1 MKITIVGSGL
11 VGVNVCHNICL
22 KNIVDDIVLVDIN
35 DTVKGKVIDLMQS
48 KFINNFKTNI
58 QSISD
63 NNYDKT
69 ENSDIIII
77 TCGIPRK
84 PGMSREELFNT
95 NYNIVKSVIDKLI
108 KTSPNSIYIIV
119 TNPVDK
125 ILDMIN
131 YNTYWNIPKN
141 KLIGLGNILDT
152 SRFKYYI
159 YENLEEKTMDIQADV
174 IGLHTDKKMIPLIN
188 HAKVGDKLLKD
199 ILSQNILDKIVDD
212 TKNGG
217 AIITNL
223 MNTSAYYS
231 PAASVT
237 LLVES
242 IINDSK
248 KILNCSTLLNGE
260 YGIRNKFIG
269 VPVVIGKSGIEKI
282 VIKELDEE
290 ELKLL
295 KDFSPL

>member
-1 MKITIVGSGL
+1 MKITIVGAGF

-35 DTVKGKVIDLMQS
+35 DTVKGKVLDLMQS

-63 NNYDKT
+63 DNYDKT
-69 ENSDIIII
+69 VNSDIVII

-84 PGMSREELFNT
+84 PGMSREDLFKT

-108 KTSPNSIYIIV
+108 KTSPDSIYIIV

-131 YNTYWNIPKN
+131 YNTYLNIPKN

-159 YENLEEKTMDIQADV
+159 YENLEEKTMDIQAEV

-199 ILSQNILDKIVDD
+199 ILSKNILDKIVDD

-260 YGIRNKFIG
+260 YGIHNKFIG

-282 VIKELDEE
+282 IIKDLNEE

-295 KDFSPL
+295 KNISPL

>member
-1 MKITIVGSGL
+1 MKITIIGAGL

-22 KNIVDDIVLVDIN
+22 KNIADEIILVDIN

-58 QSISD
+58 HSISD
-63 NNYDKT
+63 DNYDKT
-69 ENSDIIII
+69 KNSDIIII

-84 PGMSREELFNT
+84 PGMSREDLFKT

-108 KTSPNSIYIIV
+108 ITSPDSIYIIV

-131 YNTYWNIPKN
+131 YNTYLNIPKN

-159 YENLEEKTMDIQADV
+159 YENLEEKTMDIEADV

-188 HAKVGDKLLKD
+188 HAKVAGKLIKD
-199 ILSQNILDKIVDD
+199 FISKDVLNKIVND

-217 AIITNL
+217 AILTNL

-248 KILNCSTLLNGE
+248 NILNCSTLLNGE
-260 YGIRNKFIG
+260 YGIYNKFIG

-282 VIKELDEE
+282 IIKDLDEE

-295 KDFSPL
+295 KDISPL

>member
-1 MKITIVGSGL
+1 MKITIVGAGF

-35 DTVKGKVIDLMQS
+35 DTVKGKVLDLMQS

-63 NNYDKT
+63 DNYDKT
-69 ENSDIIII
+69 VNSDIVII

-84 PGMSREELFNT
+84 PGMSREELFKT

-108 KTSPNSIYIIV
+108 KISPNSIYIIV

-131 YNTYWNIPKN
+131 YNTYLNIPEN

-159 YENLEEKTMDIQADV
+159 YENLEEKTMDIQAEV

-199 ILSQNILDKIVDD
+199 ILSKNILDKIVDD

-260 YGIRNKFIG
+260 YGIHNKFIG

-282 VIKELDEE
+282 IIKDLNEE

-295 KDFSPL
+295 KNISPL

>member
-1 MKITIVGSGL
+1 MKITIVGAGF

-22 KNIVDDIVLVDIN
+22 KNIVDDIILVDIN
-35 DTVKGKVIDLMQS
+35 DTVKGKVLDLMQS

-63 NNYDKT
+63 DNYDKT
-69 ENSDIIII
+69 VNSDIVII

-84 PGMSREELFNT
+84 PGMSREELFKT

-108 KTSPNSIYIIV
+108 KTSPDSIYIIV
-119 TNPVDK
+119 TNPLDK

-131 YNTYWNIPKN
+131 YNTYWNISEN

-159 YENLEEKTMDIQADV
+159 YENLEEKTTDIQAEV

-217 AIITNL
+217 AILTNL

-260 YGIRNKFIG
+260 YGIHNKFIG
-269 VPVVIGKSGIEKI
+269 IPVVIGKSGIEKI
-282 VIKELDEE
+282 IIKDLNEE

-295 KDFSPL
+295 KNISPL

>member
-1 MKITIVGSGL
+1 MKITIVGAGL

-22 KNIVDDIVLVDIN
+22 KNIVDEIVLVDIN

-159 YENLEEKTMDIQADV
+159 YENLEEKTMDIEADV

-199 ILSQNILDKIVDD
+199 ILSQNILDKIVDN